1 MTEFSL
7 THLREPASAVTH
19 AIWFLAAVPLI
30 LRLIRRTNDRAKQ
43 VSIVI
48 YGVTLLACSGASTLF
63 HAVQGDEA
71 TIMWYNR
78 LDHIGIGLLI
88 AGTYTPIACHLL
100 EARSGTRILAMI
112 WLAAGAAAILRLT
125 IHPIPKSLAVG
136 IYLVMGWGAAPGYAM
151 LWRRLNWRQARMIAE
166 GGLCYT
172 LGALVHWQN
181 VPNFW
186 PGVFE
191 AHDTFHVLVMLGSFR
206 HYQFMEYVVVPAFD
220 TESLG
225 ARGRFAVTAP
235 LGELPEV
242 ISDSAIPRPYLWRVA
257 RRRRSESKK

>member
-1 MTEFSL
+1 L
-7 THLREPASAVTH
+7 
-19 AIWFLAAVPLI
+19 
-30 LRLIRRTNDRAKQ
+30 
-43 VSIVI
+43 
-48 YGVTLLACSGASTLF
+48 
-63 HAVQGDEA
+63 
-71 TIMWYNR
+71 
-78 LDHIGIGLLI
+78 
-88 AGTYTPIACHLL
+88 
-100 EARSGTRILAMI
+100 I

-151 LWRRLNWRQARMIAE
+151 LWRRLSWRQARMIAE

-206 HYQFMEYVVVPAFD
+206 HYQFMEYVVVPVVD

-225 ARGRFAVTAP
+225 ARGRYAVTAP
-235 LGELPEV
+235 LGELPEA
-242 ISDSAIPRPYLWRVA
+242 ISDSAIPRPFLWRVA
-257 RRRRSESKK
+257 RRRRSEAKK